1 MGDLPGLLR
10 IPFAHIIFHGDPSEV
25 PINVT
30 TLPLVARL
38 PLVTA
43 ELDALLRQVARRDVD
58 AFAAFYD
65 QTRSRVFGLVTR
77 V

>member
-1 MGDLPGLLR
+1 MLFRSD
-10 IPFAHIIFHGDPSEV
+10 
-25 PINVT
+25 VT
-30 TLPLVARL
+30 TLTQVARL

-65 QTRSRVFGLVTR
+65 QTRSRVFGLVRGQQSSWNTW
-77 V
+77 